1 MSELKII
8 ETNKPMSIEQL
19 LDYNSKAIEKLQKKN
34 REMKPKALFADSV
47 AQSKQSILIGQ
58 FAKLISSDSFKIGRN
73 RLFAWFRDNGYLHVK
88 GAEYNQ
94 PLQRYKEEGLF
105 ETIERTI
112 ISPEGSVR
120 LVITTKITGKGQV
133 YFSEKLLNK
142 YESQK
147 DLFSYL
153 R

>member
-1 MSELKII
+1 
-8 ETNKPMSIEQL
+8 
-19 LDYNSKAIEKLQKKN
+19 
-34 REMKPKALFADSV
+34 MKPKALFADSV

-58 FAKLISSDSFKIGRN
+58 FAKLISSDDFKIGRN
-73 RLFAWFRDNGYLHVK
+73 RLFAWFRENGYLHAK

-94 PLQRYKEEGLF
+94 PLQRYKEQGLF

-112 ISPEGSVR
+112 ISPDGSVR

-133 YFSEKLLNK
+133 CFTKKLLDK
-142 YESQK
+142 YESRK
-147 DLFSYL
+147 NLFSYL

>member
-8 ETNKPMSIEQL
+8 ETNKSMSIEQL
-19 LDYNSKAIEKLQKKN
+19 LDYNSKAIEKLQKQN
-34 REMKPKALFADSV
+34 RAMKPKALFADSV

-58 FAKLISSDSFKIGRN
+58 FAKLISSDGFKIGRN
-73 RLFAWFRDNGYLHVK
+73 RLFAWFRDNGFLHAK

-94 PLQRYKEEGLF
+94 PLQRYKEQGLF

-112 ISPEGSVR
+112 ISSDGSVR

-133 YFSEKLLNK
+133 YFSEKLLAE

-147 DLFSYL
+147 NLFSYL

>member
-58 FAKLISSDSFKIGRN
+58 FAKLISRDDFKIGRN
-73 RLFAWFRDNGYLHVK
+73 RLFAWFRDNGFLHAK

-94 PLQRYKEEGLF
+94 PLQRYKEQGLF

-112 ISPEGSVR
+112 ISPDGSVR

-133 YFSEKLLNK
+133 YFSEKLLAK

-147 DLFSYL
+147 NLFSYL

>member
-19 LDYNSKAIEKLQKKN
+19 LDYNSKAIEKLQKQN

-58 FAKLISSDSFKIGRN
+58 FAKLISSDDFKIGRN
-73 RLFAWFRDNGYLHVK
+73 RLFAWFRENGYLHAK

-94 PLQRYKEEGLF
+94 PLQRYKEQGLF

-112 ISPEGSVR
+112 ISPDGSVR

-133 YFSEKLLNK
+133 CFTKKLLDK
-142 YESQK
+142 YESRK
-147 DLFSYL
+147 NLFSYL